1 MKFKKAILGF
11 VIMLSLGLSIQSNK
25 INNLYSIT
33 AFATNTDTTT
43 KSSDESK
50 KETEEDEFFGKVN
63 GKITMETKAFTDE
76 EKKNTV
82 SVETAKNDMK
92 DILTG
97 KNGLLKIVEM
107 LGFGAFIFGI
117 FKLLISMKD
126 ENADGKN
133 QAMMIVMG
141 GLFAFGI
148 SGIIEMAFKGTFL
161 SGLLK

>member
-1 MKFKKAILGF
+1 MKFKKAILGLITILF
-11 VIMLSLGLSIQSNK
+11 LSLSIQ
-25 INNLYSIT
+25 NNSFN
-33 AFATNTDTTT
+33 AFATNVETT
-43 KSSDESK
+43 KASEAE
-50 KETEEDEFFGKVN
+50 KETEDEFFGKVN

-107 LGFGAFIFGI
+107 LGFGGFIFGI
-117 FKLLISMKD
+117 FKLLISIKD

>member
-1 MKFKKAILGF
+1 MKFKKAILGLITILF
-11 VIMLSLGLSIQSNK
+11 LSLSIQ
-25 INNLYSIT
+25 NNSFN
-33 AFATNTDTTT
+33 AFATNVETT
-43 KSSDESK
+43 KASEAE
-50 KETEEDEFFGKVN
+50 KETEDEFFGKVN

-107 LGFGAFIFGI
+107 LGFGGFIFGI

>member
-1 MKFKKAILGF
+1 MKFKKAILGLITILF
-11 VIMLSLGLSIQSNK
+11 LGLSIQ
-25 INNLYSIT
+25 NNSFN
-33 AFATNTDTTT
+33 AFATNVETT
-43 KSSDESK
+43 KASEAE
-50 KETEEDEFFGKVN
+50 KETEDEFFGKVN

-117 FKLLISMKD
+117 FKLLISIKD